1 MADYQNYYVPEQSKW
16 PIVAT
21 VGLGVTLFGAASIM
35 VDGNQGES
43 TSGAWMIFSAGIL
56 VMIYMLFGWFGSVI
70 KESRSG
76 LYSPQ
81 MDRSFRWGMSWF
93 IFSEMMFFAAF
104 FGALFYARVFAV
116 PWLGGEGD
124 RGSSNMLWEGF
135 QATWPLINNPDPEAF
150 PAPESVIGAW
160 GLPLVNTI
168 LLVTSSF
175 TVTVAHHALKADN
188 RKKTKLWLGATI
200 LLALVFLFLQ
210 AEEYMHA
217 YQELNLTLQSG
228 IYGSTF
234 FMLTGFHGVHV
245 MLGTLMLIIML
256 VRIQKGHFTAD
267 SHFGFEAT
275 SWYWHFVDVVW
286 LGLFVFVYVI

>member
-1 MADYQNYYVPEQSKW
+1 MADFQTYYVPEQSKW

-21 VGLGVTLFGAASIM
+21 VGMGVMLFGAASIM
-35 VDGNQGES
+35 VSSNQGQS
-43 TSGAWMIFSAGIL
+43 TGGDWMIFGVGTLI
-56 VMIYMLFGWFGSVI
+56 MIYMLFGWFGSVI

-76 LYSPQ
+76 LYSAQ

-93 IFSEMMFFAAF
+93 IFSEVMFFAAF

-150 PAPESVIGAW
+150 PAPKSVIGAW
-160 GLPLVNTI
+160 GLPLINTV

-175 TVTVAHHALKADN
+175 TVTVAHHALKEDN
-188 RKKTKLWLGATI
+188 RKKLKIWLVATI
-200 LLALVFLFLQ
+200 VLALVFLFLQ

-217 YQELNLTLQSG
+217 YQDLNLTLQSG

-234 FMLTGFHGVHV
+234 FMLTGFHGFHV

-256 VRIQKGHFTAD
+256 VRIQKGHFTSD
-267 SHFGFEAT
+267 NHFGFEAT
-275 SWYWHFVDVVW
+275 AWYWHFVDVVW